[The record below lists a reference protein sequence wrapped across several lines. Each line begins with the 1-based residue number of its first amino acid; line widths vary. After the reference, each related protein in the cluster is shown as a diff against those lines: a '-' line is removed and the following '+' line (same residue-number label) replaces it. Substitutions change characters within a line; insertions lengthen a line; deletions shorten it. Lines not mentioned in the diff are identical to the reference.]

1 MQLEKQSAV
10 YLPQYSFTDVECHA
24 SHVADGF
31 RHAAIAAGICY
42 GKDNRNLEGADL
54 ARYCMGLVNR
64 GHFSPFAH
72 VPVYIMP
79 TNDSYAVNGQ
89 YIKKS
94 PWLIEHVNPDN
105 KSETVIETN
114 LRTVLESPNVFLFK
128 AWKECGMSFEDI
140 SQRAPWAECE
150 PMLSVVCTTNLL
162 IAKDFNRHAANM
174 AICEQSTRYC
184 NLVKKG
190 GVVFVDGASR
200 SASIS
205 LADAFVIDDAYERA
219 AADYMRL
226 VNDGVKPEIARNI
239 LPANT
244 ATRVMYTAKRSEW
257 EHIFD
262 LRLYGKTGRP
272 HPDAVELAQLIHDA
286 FAGAGYII

>member
-72 VPVYIMP
+72 VPVYIL
-79 TNDSYAVNGQ
+79 TTLDAVEDYAEP
-89 YIKKS
+89 S
-94 PWLIEHVNPDN
+94 PWLTVHVNPDN
-105 KSETVIETN
+105 KSEAVIETN
-114 LRTVLESPNVFLFK
+114 LRTVLESPHAFLFK
-128 AWKECGMSFEDI
+128 AWKDSGMKLI
-140 SQRAPWAECE
+140 NIRQRAPWAGCE
-150 PMLSVVCTTNLL
+150 PMLSAVCTTNLL
-162 IAKDFNRHAANM
+162 IAKEFNRHAANM